1 MEKNMKEKQKLDRRN
16 IFTPTDPPQVRGN
29 CNSSHNGIMKSLNR
43 EETLSEPSLKT
54 PSNNP
59 DVDAQGNAVWTVGRK
74 NLLVVSADIF
84 PKKKRGEKKMDI
96 STKKV
101 KLVKYGKGVRFT
113 AQFYP
118 TLSHGVSLGEV
129 I

>member
-1 MEKNMKEKQKLDRRN
+1 
-16 IFTPTDPPQVRGN
+16 
-29 CNSSHNGIMKSLNR
+29 MKSLNR

-59 DVDAQGNAVWTVGRK
+59 EVDAQGNAVWTVGRK

-96 STKKV
+96 STKKA
-101 KLVKYGKGVRFT
+101 KLVMYGKGVRFT
-113 AQFYP
+113 DQFYP
-118 TLSHGVSLGEV
+118 TLSYGVSLGEV